1 MNRMN
6 SSLPPSSDWAALAK
20 PAGYSAQILAQLQGI
35 SLRQLER
42 VFLKEF
48 GVLPHPWLRR
58 LRMQRAVQLLL
69 KKHPIGLIAEELCY
83 KYPEHFTRDFK
94 AYFGVS
100 PSKYRDA
107 LISNSVAPST
117 TLNSG
122 ETATTP

>member
-1 MNRMN
+1 MN
-6 SSLPPSSDWAALAK
+6 SNSPTTPDWAALAK
-20 PAGYSAQILAQLQGI
+20 PAGYSAPILAQLHGI

-42 VFLKEF
+42 MFLKNY
-48 GVLPHPWLRR
+48 GVLPHPWLRQ
-58 LRMQRAVQLLL
+58 LRMQRAVQLFCE
-69 KKHPIGLIAEELCY
+69 KHSIGLIAQELCY

-117 TLNSG
+117 TSNSG
-122 ETATTP
+122 ETAMTYS

>member
-83 KYPEHFTRDFK
+83 KYPEHFARDFK

-100 PSKYRDA
+100 PRKYRA
-107 LISNSVAPST
+107 GLLPQSVAISVCCVPEREST
-117 TLNSG
+117 T
-122 ETATTP
+122 P